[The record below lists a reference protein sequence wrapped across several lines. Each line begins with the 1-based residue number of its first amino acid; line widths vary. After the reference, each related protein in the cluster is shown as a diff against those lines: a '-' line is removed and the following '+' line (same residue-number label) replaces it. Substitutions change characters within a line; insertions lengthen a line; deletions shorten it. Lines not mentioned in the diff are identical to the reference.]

1 MSFARLLVEGY
12 VMGIF
17 ILCPNFSE
25 KPISGW
31 AASYIFLGR
40 ENFAAGQE
48 KIRACPEK
56 NESGPRG
63 IKIEGEL
70 NACSVK
76 KIPR

>member
-1 MSFARLLVEGY
+1 
-12 VMGIF
+12 MGIL
-17 ILCPNFSE
+17 ILCLDFSE

-63 IKIEGEL
+63 KKMEGDVDS
-70 NACSVK
+70 CSVK
-76 KIPR
+76 KIPK